1 MEQMVNEATQAIL
14 PFLGAGAGAA
24 AQGFAEG
31 TGASLSDAAARVIER
46 IRTRL
51 AGRTVTQPNVAE
63 VLQDAL
69 GAGDLTEPEVQSFV
83 VEVGRTQVLQG
94 AQISQQAE
102 KIYNGDITAEVF
114 NG

>member
-1 MEQMVNEATQAIL
+1 MEPIVQEATQAIL

-24 AQGFAEG
+24 AQGFAERA
-31 TGASLSDAAARVIER
+31 GASMSDGTLRVIER
-46 IRTRL
+46 IRQRL
-51 AGRTVTQPNVAE
+51 AGRAASRPSVAE
-63 VLQDAL
+63 VLQEAL
-69 GAGDLTEPEVQSFV
+69 GASDVTEQELQSLV
-83 VEVGRTQVLQG
+83 VEVGRVQISQG